1 MPSTSRKVVVRCD
14 ICGDEMHHQVNGAAC
29 FPCQNFIPAD
39 LFYRY
44 AEHVTLNNDFAACDE
59 CGEHQETGFINDEGV
74 CMDCEEVQSGN

>member
-1 MPSTSRKVVVRCD
+1 MSSTRTKVIVKCD

-44 AEHVTLNNDFAACDE
+44 AEHITLEIENE
-59 CGEHQETGFINDEGV
+59 EG
-74 CMDCEEVQSGN
+74 SANAN